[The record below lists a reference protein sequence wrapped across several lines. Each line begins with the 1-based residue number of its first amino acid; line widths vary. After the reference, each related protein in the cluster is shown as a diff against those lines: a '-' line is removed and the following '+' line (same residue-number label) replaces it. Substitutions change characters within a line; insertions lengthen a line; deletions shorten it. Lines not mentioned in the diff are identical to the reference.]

1 MGRMVNQTKLTTTK
15 LIQDNLITKEDLI
28 EHLKSI
34 GIQKGM
40 VLYVQSSL
48 EYFSYICGGNRTL
61 VEALQEVVG
70 YDGCIVTNAFSYKN
84 TDPLDRD
91 IDRFKPYQ
99 IEIVRDAMPSFSKKL
114 TPSNNKLANQ
124 MMRHEGVYRSNHPI
138 HSFIAWGKYA
148 KLICD
153 KQPLH
158 FSLSKDSP
166 LGKLCELNGFV
177 LLLGIKYEGADIF
190 KVGRVNDRDTPIRIV
205 SSPIERRGK
214 KSFINMLEY
223 DYNYKNTMEIQQ
235 MLKERQIVKETFI
248 GRARCRLFNAKE
260 ALTLSSG
267 YFHTHTSE

>member
-1 MGRMVNQTKLTTTK
+1 MVNRTKFTTSK

-28 EHLKSI
+28 EHLKGI

-40 VLYVQSSL
+40 VVYVQSSL

-61 VEALQEVVG
+61 IEALQEVVG
-70 YDGCIVTNAFSYKN
+70 YDGCIVTSAFSRKN
-84 TDPLDRD
+84 IDPLNRD
-91 IDRFKPYQ
+91 VDKFKPYQ
-99 IEIVRDAMPSFSKKL
+99 IEVVRDAMPPFSKKL

-124 MMRHEGVYRSNHPI
+124 MMRHDGVYRSNHPT

-190 KVGRVNDRDTPIRIV
+190 KVGRVNDSDTPIRIV

-214 KSFINMLEY
+214 KSFISMLEY
-223 DYNYKNTMEIQQ
+223 DCGNKDISGIQQ
-235 MLKERQIVKETFI
+235 MLEERQIVKETFI

-267 YFHTHTSE
+267 YFHTHTKE